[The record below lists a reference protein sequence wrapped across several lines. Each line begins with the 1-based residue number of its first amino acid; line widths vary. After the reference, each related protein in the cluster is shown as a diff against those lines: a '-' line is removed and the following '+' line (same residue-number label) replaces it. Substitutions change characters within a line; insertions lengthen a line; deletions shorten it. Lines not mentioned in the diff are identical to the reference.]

1 MKTPTNLEPQV
12 DLAVSVVV
20 LKRPK
25 ENLSMHP
32 RLEEVLNYLD
42 SERSALRDA
51 VGLVPAQLRD
61 QSPGPDRWSVAQVLQ
76 HLVIIEKRIGRGLTK
91 WVGDAKAGGL
101 GPEVE
106 TSPVLHS
113 LDLALIGDRSRR
125 RNAPDEVA
133 PKGDLD
139 AASAWTALEQTR
151 AALRAGVMPGDGLAL
166 SEVIQPHPVLGPI
179 NLYQWLLFVGA
190 HEARHTGQVREI
202 AAELSAGANTA
213 TGAI

>member
-1 MKTPTNLEPQV
+1 
-12 DLAVSVVV
+12 
-20 LKRPK
+20 
-25 ENLSMHP
+25 MHP

-61 QSPGPDRWSVAQVLQ
+61 QSPRPDRWSVAQVLQ
-76 HLVIIEKRIGRGLTK
+76 HLVIIEKRIGMGMTK

-106 TSPVLHS
+106 TSSVLHS

-139 AASAWTALEQTR
+139 AASAWPALEQTR